1 MTSAPLRALLLGSS
15 PRDAELVREAL
26 LADGLDCRIV
36 RVDTR
41 DPYVSALQEGGFDL
55 IVCDHALAGISGE
68 EALEI
73 AATSQ
78 PRIPFLFFSGA
89 IGEENAVEA
98 LKKGAADFVLK
109 SNPARLPAA
118 VRRALQEARERMNRT
133 DAEEG
138 LRASEGRYRR
148 LFERNLAGVFRS
160 TLDGRILD
168 CNEAL
173 AHIFGYERPEE
184 LMGRP
189 AADLYIDPAQRGV
202 FLDRIRA
209 ERTLIGFETT
219 LRKKDGSPVSILENV
234 TLLGPET
241 GESGTLEGTMID
253 ITERKRLEEQF
264 RQAQKM
270 EAIGR
275 LAGGVA
281 HDFNNIL
288 TAILGYSD
296 LLGASLSA
304 SNPLREEVEEIRK
317 AAERAAALTRQLLA
331 FGRRQVLIL
340 EVLDLNLLVREME
353 RMLRRVIG
361 EDIEIRTR
369 YDPELGRVRADRG
382 QLEQVLIN
390 LIINARDAM
399 PSGGTITIETGNAEL
414 DGHHLPAV
422 MLAVGDTGCGMDAE
436 TRAHIFEPFYT
447 TKEKGKGTGLGLA
460 TVYGIVEQSGGHVR
474 VSSEPGRGA
483 TFRVFLPRIGEGQ

>member
-1 MTSAPLRALLLGSS
+1 
-15 PRDAELVREAL
+15 
-26 LADGLDCRIV
+26 
-36 RVDTR
+36 
-41 DPYVSALQEGGFDL
+41 
-55 IVCDHALAGISGE
+55 
-68 EALEI
+68 
-73 AATSQ
+73 
-78 PRIPFLFFSGA
+78 
-89 IGEENAVEA
+89 
-98 LKKGAADFVLK
+98 
-109 SNPARLPAA
+109 
-118 VRRALQEARERMNRT
+118 
-133 DAEEG
+133 
-138 LRASEGRYRR
+138 
-148 LFERNLAGVFRS
+148 
-160 TLDGRILD
+160 
-168 CNEAL
+168 
-173 AHIFGYERPEE
+173 
-184 LMGRP
+184 
-189 AADLYIDPAQRGV
+189 
-202 FLDRIRA
+202 
-209 ERTLIGFETT
+209 
-219 LRKKDGSPVSILENV
+219 
-234 TLLGPET
+234 
-241 GESGTLEGTMID
+241 GTMID